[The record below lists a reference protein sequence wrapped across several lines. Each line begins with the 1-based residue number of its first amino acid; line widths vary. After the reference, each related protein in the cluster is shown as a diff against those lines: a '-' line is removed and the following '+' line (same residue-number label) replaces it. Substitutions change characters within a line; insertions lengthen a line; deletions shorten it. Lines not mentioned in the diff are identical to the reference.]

1 MLINLSLIFEIYLRE
16 NLFSSRDCNG
26 VCNGRALED
35 AAIVAENAAAAN
47 GDSRGL
53 ALLNKCESRSDT
65 MKI

>member
-1 MLINLSLIFEIYLRE
+1 MLINLSLIFEIVE
-16 NLFSSRDCNG
+16 IKSLFSFRDCNG

-47 GDSRGL
+47 DDSRGL